1 MPNYTPNYNLKKP
14 LSNENYNVEDQ
25 NNNMD
30 IIDEKLKEIED
41 GIENIEVPVTSVNE
55 KTGDV
60 VLTAE
65 DVGAET
71 PTGAQAKADA
81 AEAAAK
87 AYADQEVADLAGEG
101 RTTETV
107 KGNADALDAHLAEYA
122 QLFPDNAGAH
132 NGIYRGKHLGNSVT
146 SAQYANIA
154 NGSFKDMYIGDYWT
168 IGGVNYRI
176 AAFNYYYNVGDT
188 ALTQNHITL
197 VPDTCLYT
205 HVMNETNIT
214 EGGYTGSLMYE
225 EGLDEAKSIIHAAFP
240 GHVVTHRKY
249 LCNAVA
255 DGQASAGAWVDS
267 EVDLMN
273 EVMVHGSVVN
283 GRATYGA
290 YNIGTEKSQLPLFR
304 FRHDLIGIRASWWLR
319 DVSSASSFANVYASG
334 FADHHYASGDSG
346 VRPAFSIS

>member
-107 KGNADALDAHLAEYA
+107 KGNADALDAHLAESA
-122 QLFPDNAGAH
+122 IHKTSDVIRTETETKLKVELVSSSVSETPDAGR
-132 NGIYRGKHLGNSVT
+132 IIFVT
-146 SAQYANIA
+146 SQ
-154 NGSFKDMYIGDYWT
+154 GKFF
-168 IGGVNYRI
+168 GGN
-176 AAFNYYYNVGDT
+176 
-188 ALTQNHITL
+188 
-197 VPDTCLYT
+197 
-205 HVMNETNIT
+205 
-214 EGGYTGSLMYE
+214 
-225 EGLDEAKSIIHAAFP
+225 
-240 GHVVTHRKY
+240 
-249 LCNAVA
+249 
-255 DGQASAGAWVDS
+255 
-267 EVDLMN
+267 
-273 EVMVHGSVVN
+273 
-283 GRATYGA
+283 
-290 YNIGTEKSQLPLFR
+290 GTE
-304 FRHDLIGIRASWWLR
+304 W
-319 DVSSASSFANVYASG
+319 V
-334 FADHHYASGDSG
+334 
-346 VRPAFSIS
+346 